1 MLHYDG
7 RQLYLVPF
15 PRRGNNLQQEPA
27 VSNQPDQPQP
37 YTGQPEGYVP
47 PGYIAP
53 PVAPYQDAQYQAPQE
68 QVPQQQ
74 AAQYPTPQYQADQY
88 QTPQYPA
95 PASQG
100 MYNGQNQQFQTPQA
114 SPYAQQFPNPQGP
127 QYAAPTYYQGGPGY
141 MEANSGPRGLSL
153 TSMIIGLASLVV
165 GFGFLLIPQIVGVIL
180 GHLGLGRENPQ
191 GRAFAV
197 TGLITNYLALLI
209 FGGLYAL
216 MFIGIMSSGS
226 Y

>member
-1 MLHYDG
+1 M
-7 RQLYLVPF
+7 
-15 PRRGNNLQQEPA
+15 
-27 VSNQPDQPQP
+27 SNQPDQPQP
-37 YTGQPEGYVP
+37 HTGQPEGYVP

-53 PVAPYQDAQYQAPQE
+53 PVLP
-68 QVPQQQ
+68 
-74 AAQYPTPQYQADQY
+74 Y
-88 QTPQYPA
+88 QTPQYQDA
-95 PASQG
+95 PYQAPQYPVPPSQG
-100 MYNGQNQQFQTPQA
+100 MYNGQNQQFQAPPT
-114 SPYAQQFPNPQGP
+114 SPYGQQFPSPQGP
-127 QYAAPTYYQGGPGY
+127 QYGAPTYYQGGPGY

-165 GFGFLLIPQIVGVIL
+165 GFGFFLIPQIVGVIL

-191 GRAFAV
+191 GRAFAI